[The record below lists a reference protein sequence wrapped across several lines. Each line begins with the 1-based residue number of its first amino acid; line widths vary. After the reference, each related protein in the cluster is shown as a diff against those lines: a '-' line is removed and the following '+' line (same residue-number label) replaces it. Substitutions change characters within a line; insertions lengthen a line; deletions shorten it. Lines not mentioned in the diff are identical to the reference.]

1 MAFDP
6 KLAERVRA
14 ELSGREGVTE
24 QRMFGGIGFFLAG
37 NLACGI
43 HGKELIVRLDADDAE
58 AALAEPNTRPFDVT
72 GRAMKGWLL
81 VQPRGLG
88 APEML
93 ARWVRRALEF
103 AATLPP
109 K

>member
-1 MAFDP
+1 MAVDP

-14 ELSGREGVTE
+14 ELAGRAGITE
-24 QRMFGGIGFFLAG
+24 KKMFGGVAFFVAG
-37 NLACGI
+37 NMACGI
-43 HGKELIVRLDADDAE
+43 YGRELIVRLDPAAAE
-58 AALAEPNTRPFDVT
+58 AALAEPNTRVFDIT
-72 GRAMKGWLL
+72 GRSMKGWLMI
-81 VQPRGLG
+81 QPRGLT

-93 ARWVRRALEF
+93 SRWVRRAVDF